1 MKMKQKIKNFIKRY
15 KVLNSLAQNILN
27 ALGRRDKSDFY
38 KNFLSNIVE
47 GSLKVK
53 LDNIPG
59 VFSIDARSH
68 ILKRILLSKKYEPE
82 IVDQI
87 TKNID
92 TNKDAINIGAN
103 IGLFTNLIAFNINDQ
118 CRVLAI
124 EPTPNAFK
132 LLQSNIEI
140 NGNIG
145 KTILFNGIATDI
157 SGEYEI
163 NTIPGNEEYSSIGE
177 MVHPA
182 IKNREFVKIKVKGE
196 TVDNLV
202 EKYNLNPGI
211 IVIDVEGAEYSVLKG
226 SIETIKKYKPIII
239 SEIVDD
245 FLVEQNCNSMQILD
259 FFKQMNYVVTSANNE
274 SLSFPFTGNI
284 IAKSKNI

>member
-1 MKMKQKIKNFIKRY
+1 MKQEIKNFIKRN
-15 KVLNSLAQNILN
+15 KALNSLAQKILN

-47 GSLKVK
+47 GNLKVT
-53 LDNIPG
+53 LGNIPG
-59 VFSIDARSH
+59 VFGIDARSH

-87 TKNID
+87 IKNID
-92 TNKDAINIGAN
+92 TNKDAINVGAN
-103 IGLFTNLIAFNINDQ
+103 IGLFTNLIAFNINDK

-140 NGNIG
+140 NGNVG
-145 KTILFNGIATDI
+145 KTIIFNGIATDI
-157 SGEYEI
+157 PGEYEI
-163 NTIPGNEEYSSIGE
+163 NTILGNEEYSSIGE
-177 MVHPA
+177 IVHPA
-182 IKNREFVKIKVKGE
+182 IKSREFIKIKVKGE

-226 SIETIKKYKPIII
+226 SLETIKKYKPIII

-245 FLVEQNCNSMQILD
+245 FLMEQKCNSMQILD
-259 FFKQMNYVVTSANNE
+259 FFKQMNYVVTSVGNKNI
-274 SLSFPFTGNI
+274 SFPFTGNI
-284 IAKSKNI
+284 IAKNINI